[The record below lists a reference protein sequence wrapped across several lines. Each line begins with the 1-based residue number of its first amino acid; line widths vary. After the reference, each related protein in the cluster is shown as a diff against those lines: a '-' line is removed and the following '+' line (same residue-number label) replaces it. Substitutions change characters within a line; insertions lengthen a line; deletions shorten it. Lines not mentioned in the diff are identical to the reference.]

1 MKLIVLDPGHGGD
14 ADSKRGFYGTGE
26 DRNEGINNFKTCVAI
41 KKYIE
46 ERYLADVKMTRS
58 SVEDYPWP
66 GRGDMFP
73 GADLFYSRHSNSF
86 NGAVR
91 GSEVLVGTGSPAASL
106 LAFAICSKTAELF
119 GHNNR
124 GLLNGNT
131 FVVIGE
137 AKAAG
142 AKMAMLAEIGFHDA
156 KLDADF
162 MIASRNLI
170 AAWEGELIARHLKLE
185 TIPKETVLSSG
196 VETTQT
202 TRRDAPKGY
211 IFTVRVGSGKLRSTI
226 EQTKAKAIQAGFEDA
241 YIELVPFSKE
251 A

>member
-26 DRNEGINNFKTCVAI
+26 DRNEGVNNFKTCVAI

-46 ERYLADVKMTRS
+46 ERYLADIKMTRNS
-58 SVEDYPWP
+58 MDENPWP
-66 GRGDMFP
+66 GRGNMFT
-73 GADLFYSRHSNSF
+73 GADLFYSRHSNAF

-156 KLDADF
+156 KLDADY
-162 MIASRNLI
+162 MIANRDLI
-170 AAWEGELIARHLKLE
+170 AAWEGELIAQHLKLE

>member
-91 GSEVLVGTGSPAASL
+91 GSEVFVGTGSPAASL

-162 MIASRNLI
+162 MIANRNLI
-170 AAWEGELIARHLKLE
+170 AAWEGELIAQHLGLPI
-185 TIPKETVLSSG
+185 IPKETVLSSG

-202 TRRDAPKGY
+202 TQRDAPYGY
-211 IFTVRVGSGKLRSTI
+211 IFAVRVGSGKLRSTI
-226 EQTKAKAIQAGFEDA
+226 EQTKAKAVAAGFEDA

>member
-73 GADLFYSRHSNSF
+73 GADLFYSRHSNAF

-91 GSEVLVGTGSPAASL
+91 GSEVLVGTGSPEASK
-106 LAFAICSKTAELF
+106 LASALCAKMSELF
-119 GHNNR
+119 NHNNR
-124 GLLNGNT
+124 GLINGDSY
-131 FVVIGE
+131 VVIKE

-142 AKMAMLAEIGFHDA
+142 AKMAMLAEFGFHDA

-162 MIASRNLI
+162 MITNRDLI
-170 AAWEGELIARHLKLE
+170 AAWEGELIAQHLKLE

-196 VETTQT
+196 VEPPKPSGVTL
-202 TRRDAPKGY
+202 APAGKLY
-211 IFTVRVGSGKLRSTI
+211 RVGIGSFAVREKALKLRDEAI
-226 EQTKAKAIQAGFEDA
+226 AKGFEA
-241 YIELVPFSKE
+241 YLTLIDDPRRK
-251 A
+251 